1 MDKVNLLKS
10 LGKTMGD
17 APEAIPDIEQL
28 LDHVISMLE
37 YMNTDEMKQLEDS
50 DPDAFEKHLDIKFS
64 EFTYRY
70 YAVFKLLLDK
80 VNRKDNVARL
90 IQLFEKLNKIKNN
103 EASMDD
109 AYEEYTEGLNS
120 RYIYPKFGGKQ
131 NFEKKMTENHN
142 KTKK

>member
-1 MDKVNLLKS
+1 MDKVNLLKT

-17 APEAIPDIEQL
+17 APEAIPDIDQL

-37 YMNTDEMKQLEDS
+37 YIKTDEMQLLENT
-50 DPDAFEKHLDIKFS
+50 DPDAFEQHLDTKFS
-64 EFTYRY
+64 DFTYRY

-80 VNRKDNVARL
+80 ENRKDNVARL

-103 EASMDD
+103 ETSMDD

-120 RYIYPKFGGKQ
+120 RYIYSKFGGKAK
-131 NFEKKMTENHN
+131 FEQKMKEHRKDT
-142 KTKK
+142 

>member
-1 MDKVNLLKS
+1 MDKVNLLKT

-17 APEAIPDIEQL
+17 APEAIPDIDQL

-37 YMNTDEMKQLEDS
+37 YIKTDEMQLLENT
-50 DPDAFEKHLDIKFS
+50 DPDAFEQHLDTKFS
-64 EFTYRY
+64 DFTYRY

-80 VNRKDNVARL
+80 ENRKDNVARL

-103 EASMDD
+103 ETSMDD

-120 RYIYPKFGGKQ
+120 RYIYSKFGGKAK
-131 NFEKKMTENHN
+131 FEQKMKENR
-142 KTKK
+142 KE